1 MKPSR
6 AQGWLLAFGLIPG
19 AVLLGRLAWDLGGLG
34 VWLAVPVWGF
44 YAAFLGL
51 GSAHALLVLRS
62 SEAEVPLGVGPRW
75 GLAAVI
81 PVALLASMLD
91 CMGLAFVG
99 CTSTCSFLMRV
110 WSPLVAALAIA
121 FAITGRRGFLVVL
134 NVAILV
140 FVVPNCLCSNP
151 INRPWIALL
160 GRSPACYAGSFGVSL
175 IALGALRSGRFTVPS
190 LAIAWLA
197 TLTMLAFFAGHH
209 FYGIP
214 W

>member
-1 MKPSR
+1 MTSSR
-6 AQGWLLAFGLIPG
+6 AQGWLLTIGLLPA

-34 VWLAVPVWGF
+34 AWLAVPIWGF
-44 YAAFLGL
+44 YAAFLWL
-51 GSAHALLVLRS
+51 GSAHALSAWRS
-62 SEAEVPLGVGPRW
+62 REAEAALGVGLRC

-99 CTSTCSFLMRV
+99 CTSTCGFLMRV
-110 WSPLVAALAIA
+110 WSPLVGALAIA
-121 FAITGRRGFLVVL
+121 FAITGRRGWLVVI
-134 NVAILV
+134 NAAILL

-175 IALGALRSGRFTVPS
+175 IALGALGSGRYTVPS
-190 LAIAWLA
+190 LVTAWLA
-197 TLTMLAFFAGHH
+197 TLTMLAFFVGHH